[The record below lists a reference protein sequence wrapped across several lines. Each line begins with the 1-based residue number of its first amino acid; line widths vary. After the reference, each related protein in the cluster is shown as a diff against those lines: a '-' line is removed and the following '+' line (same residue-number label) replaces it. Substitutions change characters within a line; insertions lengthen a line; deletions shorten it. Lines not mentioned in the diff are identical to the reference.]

1 MSQSVAFLVI
11 HFLKNE
17 RKSSSDEQTN
27 NSNTQEEVG
36 IELQAGLHSVRSMS
50 PVGTSHH
57 GKAWRLK
64 FSSRILAQHGLQHSQ
79 EKTHE
84 NVYKECQS

>member
-17 RKSSSDEQTN
+17 RKSSSDEQTD

-36 IELQAGLHSVRSMS
+36 IELQAGLHSEIHVSCRHL
-50 PVGTSHH
+50 PPWKGLAIEIQQQNTCL
-57 GKAWRLK
+57 AW
-64 FSSRILAQHGLQHSQ
+64 SS
-79 EKTHE
+79 THPR
-84 NVYKECQS
+84 KDT